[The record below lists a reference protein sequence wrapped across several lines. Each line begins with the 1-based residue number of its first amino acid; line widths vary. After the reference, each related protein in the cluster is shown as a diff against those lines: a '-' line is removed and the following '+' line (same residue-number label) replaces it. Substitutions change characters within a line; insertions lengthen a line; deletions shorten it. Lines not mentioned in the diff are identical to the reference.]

1 MDPLSLN
8 TLLMVFGGGVIGAAL
23 GGLWAIIICA
33 IFALL
38 GIVLLMAGG
47 SDFLLLGVAFG
58 PIFGPH
64 VGGFGA
70 GLVAGSYAVWR
81 GKHPSGAAKDILTP
95 LIHAGGDTM
104 LVGGVASVAAHLLLQ
119 VLAKVP
125 LLGQSDLIAVDLFI
139 VMIVTRLIFHKEG
152 PLGNMQSIKENGLL
166 NTKDYSISW
175 GGWQSPMKL
184 NIPIGIGA
192 GILSASLAMGIKT
205 ALDPMVAAGTV
216 SGVAGFVA
224 PLVAGWALSLVILIP
239 LQVTSG
245 KIQQVPIMHCFSIM
259 AAWAFMYTGS
269 ILVAAIV
276 AVLAGMVQE
285 LCARVFYNHGSTH
298 IDPPAVAIMICTF
311 LINIIMKPEFL
322 NVAALFK

>member
-1 MDPLSLN
+1 MEPFSLN
-8 TLLMVFGGGVIGAAL
+8 MLLMVFGGGVIGAAL
-23 GGLWAIIICA
+23 GGLWAIILCA

-47 SDFLLLGVAFG
+47 TDFLLLQVAFG

-81 GKHPSGAAKDILTP
+81 GKHPSNAAKDILTP

-104 LVGGVASVAAHLLLQ
+104 LVGGVGAVAAHLLLQ

-125 LLGQSDLIAVDLFI
+125 MLGQSDLVAVDLFI
-139 VMIVTRLIFHKEG
+139 IMVLARLIFHKEG

-166 NTKDYSISW
+166 NTLDYSISW
-175 GGWQSPMKL
+175 GGWQSPMKV

-192 GILSASLAMGIKT
+192 GILSASLAWGIKT
-205 ALDPMVAAGTV
+205 SLDPMVAAGTV

-259 AAWAFMYTGS
+259 GAWAFMHTGS
-269 ILVAAIV
+269 ILAAAI
-276 AVLAGMVQE
+276 AGVIAGIVQE
-285 LCARVFYNHGSTH
+285 FCARVFYNHGSTH